1 VGRVP
6 EDPPIRLTGDLT
18 ELEAFLRRRLAAQLP
33 GAEAQ
38 LRFAP
43 NPRRKGWEPHLTPD
57 EARRAA
63 ALILI
68 YPGVD
73 GPSIPLTRRHDDL
86 PHHPGQ
92 ISLPGGAIDPG
103 ETPVNAALREAR
115 EEIGVPPETVR
126 ILGQLSSLWVVV
138 SGYLLYPFV
147 GIADHRPDF
156 QPYTREVADLIEA
169 PLSALLDPARRGLD
183 RRVRDGILIEYP
195 HFDVAG
201 HQVWGATGM
210 VLSEFVAL
218 FGSAYTP

>member
-1 VGRVP
+1 M
-6 EDPPIRLTGDLT
+6 TTDLA
-18 ELEAFLRRRLAAQLP
+18 ELETFLSRRLAEPLP
-33 GAEAQ
+33 GADAQ
-38 LRFAP
+38 IRFAP
-43 NPRRKGWEPHLTPD
+43 NPRRKGWAPELTPD
-57 EARRAA
+57 HARRAA

-73 GPSIPLTRRHDDL
+73 GPSFPLTRRHDDL

-147 GIADHRPDF
+147 GISDTRPDF
-156 QPYTREVADLIEA
+156 QPYIREVADLIEA
-169 PLSALLDPARRGLD
+169 PLSHLLDPSRRGHD
-183 RRVRDGILIEYP
+183 TRVRDGILIEYP